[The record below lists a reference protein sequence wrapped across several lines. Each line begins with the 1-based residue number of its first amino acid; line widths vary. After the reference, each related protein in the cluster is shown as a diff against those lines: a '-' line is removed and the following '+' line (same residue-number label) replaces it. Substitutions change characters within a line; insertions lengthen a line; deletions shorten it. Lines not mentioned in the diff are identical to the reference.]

1 MKRGTYEFEIMPN
14 GNLADNPE
22 NLERARKLFRD
33 GAIINGLWGPGNPG
47 DFDYGGWHCLCHLA
61 AAGGVYKSEEGY
73 VWVAITHAGDIDKYL
88 STLSVRKSDGSIG
101 TINIHS
107 TEGQD
112 LLKKAVLLGYVE
124 GTSEGHISA
133 RGVQDPE
140 DAFNGWP
147 RQEFNQPV
155 DSDEDGGTVW
165 EHWSTTRDLRESSA
179 IGDSVLRAYLSMVS
193 VLGGEFVA
201 TVVRGR
207 RTYNHPIHLCAM
219 IKAGFISRDEAL
231 RDMKPHKIHPSAE
244 RLFKEANPASCLE
257 GIQSLKW
264 PSPPEHRYY
273 MFKRRIKSW
282 SKVKNVKAD
291 LKNFGL

>member
-1 MKRGTYEFEIMPN
+1 MKRGTYEFEVMPN
-14 GNLADNPE
+14 GNLADSPE
-22 NLERARKLFRD
+22 NLERARKLFLD

-47 DFDYGGWHCLCHLA
+47 DFDYGGWHCLCHLV
-61 AAGGVYKSEEGY
+61 AAGGVYKGDEGY
-73 VWVAITHAGDIDKYL
+73 VCVAITHAGNMDKYL
-88 STLSVRKSDGSIG
+88 FTLSVPKSGGAIKTIG
-101 TINIHS
+101 IQS
-107 TEGQD
+107 AEGQD

-133 RGVQDPE
+133 RGVQDPR

-147 RQEFNQPV
+147 RQDFDQSV

-165 EHWSTTRDLRESSA
+165 EHWSTTRDLRESSS

-193 VLGGEFVA
+193 LMGGEFVA

-207 RTYNHPIHLCAM
+207 RTYEHPTQLCAM

-231 RDMKPHKIHPSAE
+231 RDMKPHKIPPDAE
-244 RLFKEANPASCLE
+244 RHFKEANPTGWLE
-257 GIQSLKW
+257 GIATLKW
-264 PSPPEHRYY
+264 PSPPERRYY

-282 SKVKNVKAD
+282 SKAKDAKSD
-291 LKNFGL
+291 LKKFGL